1 LQQLS
6 RTTKISPRVL
16 QVLESSD
23 ESRLPARVFT
33 RSFVRSYA
41 VEVGLDPDDIVR
53 RYLEQLEDVP
63 PALPVEPGE
72 PDTHH
77 VAAPSEAPVRPP
89 ARVLR
94 GRFGTATVLTIVAVA
109 IVVLAA
115 TRDRG
120 APPAPAAAAAAP
132 QPAVAT
138 AGFAPASPAPVTPV
152 GTGGSA
158 PAAIDALHIV
168 IAPTGPCWVQ
178 AIAGENR
185 LFGGLLNAG
194 DQRTVDAPSDV
205 SLRVGDPAVF
215 AFTINGKPARIA
227 GVAGQAVTVRI
238 TRDNYTQFLKG

>member
-63 PALPVEPGE
+63 PAVPVEPGE

-89 ARVLR
+89 ARVLH

-120 APPAPAAAAAAP
+120 APRAAAAAAAP
-132 QPAVAT
+132 QHAVAT
-138 AGFAPASPAPVTPV
+138 AGFAPASAAPVTPV

-168 IAPTGPCWVQ
+168 LAPTGPCWVQ
-178 AIAGENR
+178 ATVGENR

-194 DQRTVDAPSDV
+194 DRRPIDAPSEV
-205 SLRVGDPAVF
+205 TLRVGDPAAF

-227 GVAGQAVTVRI
+227 GVAGQAVTIRI
-238 TRDNYTQFLKG
+238 TRDNYAQFLAG